1 GAHRPSA
8 AAKPPGW
15 PTQSCKESGGR
26 MEEEEEEEEE
36 GEGGCREPPARL
48 EQRGPPRQRGLFGR
62 GRRCPAAAARLGHC
76 RGATPARSGPRPR
89 RRAADQP
96 RLGGSGSGHSGD
108 AAVARIGQG
117 ATGELVHALVHPFL
131 VRVNHL
137 RGHDAVD
144 RQRLEDEKRRRAG
157 EG

>member
-1 GAHRPSA
+1 RRRRGRRRRA
-8 AAKPPGW
+8 PPRGSTW
-15 PTQSCKESGGR
+15 HCKTKIGDPALPRQDGG
-26 MEEEEEEEEE
+26 
-36 GEGGCREPPARL
+36 GEGCREPPARL

-157 EG
+157 RR